1 MRPRSIA
8 WFERLYVVSV
18 ALGYALMFGKWRDR
32 VEAYGEWQLFVFM
45 LVISLMMPVTLA
57 LLVSRRRSR
66 VALALLVLITW
77 SMGMVILAVAY
88 ASGFGSGAEV
98 AALQAVA
105 MGATLLPF
113 TPSAL
118 AWLKTPRTRP
128 VGPETLGRTFE

>member
-1 MRPRSIA
+1 MRPKTIA

-18 ALGYALMFGKWRDR
+18 ALGYALMFREWRDR
-32 VEAYGEWQLFVFM
+32 VEAYGDWQLFVFM

-77 SMGMVILAVAY
+77 SMGTVMLAVAY
-88 ASGFGSGAEV
+88 ASGFGSGTEV

-105 MGATLLPF
+105 MAATLLPF
-113 TPSAL
+113 TPSAR
-118 AWLKTPRTRP
+118 AWLKTPRTRR